1 MINCI
6 IIDDDNTVRKL
17 LSMIIKKE
25 LPHVKIVGEFDD
37 AASALENMYT
47 LKPDLVFL
55 DMEMP
60 GMNGLDFLKE
70 MDDPET
76 EVIVTTG
83 YEQYAIN
90 ALKMSVV
97 DYLLKPIDKDEL
109 IKAVKRA
116 EEKLKSKKEM
126 DRYKTLVHNM
136 KSDKPQSHKLGLTQH
151 DAVIF
156 VEVKDIIRC
165 EASSNYT
172 LVVTTTGKKIM
183 VTKTLRQF
191 EEILEP
197 YGFIR
202 VHRSHLVNPEHVVK
216 LNKADGLQIE
226 MSDGTQVDVS
236 NSQKNAFLE
245 QFLKL

>member
-1 MINCI
+1 MLQYI
-6 IIDDDNTVRKL
+6 IIDDDKTLRKL
-17 LSMIIKKE
+17 LAMTIGKE
-25 LPHVKIVGEFDD
+25 LPHLKLIGEFEE
-37 AASALENMYT
+37 AQTALDNIKS

-60 GMNGLDFLKE
+60 GMSGLDFLKE
-70 MDDPET
+70 LDDT
-76 EVIVTTG
+76 QLEVIVTTG

-97 DYLLKPIDKDEL
+97 DYLLKPINKDEL
-109 IKAVKRA
+109 VQAVNRV
-116 EEKLKSKKEM
+116 EMKLQSKKEL
-126 DRYKTLVHNM
+126 DRYKTLVYNM
-136 KSDKPQSHKLGLTQH
+136 KTEKSQNHKLGLTQQ

-156 VEVKDIIRC
+156 VEVKEIIRC

-172 LVVTTTGKKIM
+172 LVVIAGNKKVM

-216 LNKADGLQIE
+216 LNKSEGLQIE
-226 MSDGTQVDVS
+226 MSDGVMVDVS
-236 NSQKNAFLE
+236 SSQKNAFLE
-245 QFLKL
+245 QFTKL